1 MTNTNRDATCHMVDR
16 ILKFLKT
23 WSLPVAMIVGAL
35 AYVSYRIITPLHP
48 YAADLA
54 GCVSIIQPILIF
66 LMLFLSFCKVDPHQL
81 RLHRY
86 HFLLLTVQVVFF
98 LLSAALVYML
108 GASPAVPAVESFM
121 LCMICPTATAAVVV
135 TSRLGGN
142 TAGLAVYTM
151 LINLVVAVCVPLVI
165 PLLHPQEGRT
175 FLLSF
180 SLIVGRVFP
189 TLIGPFLAA
198 VLLRRLWPSLHRRI
212 CALSGLAFRLWAV
225 SLALAIAMSAR
236 SLYHTQSSACILP
249 GIALA
254 SLLSCTLQFWIG
266 RRIGK
271 AAGCPICCAQSL
283 GQKNTVLAIWMGYTF
298 LTPVVS
304 IAGGFY
310 SIWHNVYNAWQLAHQ
325 GKQK

>member
-1 MTNTNRDATCHMVDR
+1 MKR

-23 WSLPVAMIVGAL
+23 WSLPVAMMAGAL
-35 AYVSYRIITPLHP
+35 AYVAYREITPLHP
-48 YAADLA
+48 YAAALA
-54 GCVSIIQPILIF
+54 DYVGIIQPALIF
-66 LMLFLSFCKVDPHQL
+66 LMLFLSFCKVEPRRL

-86 HFLLLTVQVVFF
+86 HFLLLSVQVAFF
-98 LLSAALVYML
+98 LLSAAAVYAL
-108 GASPAVPAVESFM
+108 DASPAVPAVESFM

-135 TSRLGGN
+135 TSRLGGD
-142 TAGLAVYTM
+142 TAGLVVYTL
-151 LINLVVAVCVPLVI
+151 LINLVVAICVPLVI
-165 PLLHPQEGRT
+165 PMLHPQEGRT

-189 TLIGPFLAA
+189 TLMGPFFAA
-198 VLLRRLWPSLHRRI
+198 LLLRALWPRLHRRI
-212 CALSGLAFRLWAV
+212 CACSGLAFRLWAF
-225 SLALAIAMSAR
+225 SLALAITMSAR
-236 SLYHTQSSACILP
+236 SLYHTHSSAFILP

-254 SLLSCTLQFWIG
+254 SLLSCLLQFWMG

-298 LTPVVS
+298 LTPIVS

-325 GKQK
+325 RGPNRKD